1 MRRAQ
6 NVYLI
11 KDDNEKPYAIHLAAD
26 HCAEHE
32 HGINRIYMFLD
43 APVEEKDGLDR
54 YTMSQQDITKQRA
67 ERLSVLTSKTET
79 YFEWNSA
86 DRRSTKQ
93 KGKVTRLRFGYP
105 DEKSQGRSD
114 TRSETKMSGAFD
126 SGGFEVIGFS
136 DETRSFIKQLHKAI
150 LSGDFAAHMGGRNNP
165 FGGGGLNLS
174 IPSLVPQSVKDD
186 VLNAHLE
193 AHSLA
198 SAAEATGIHEIL
210 ATVSDRPE
218 FAYFALAPRRA
229 SVEEKKSTNHE
240 VVFFLNPRSD
250 TANYGWFTVE
260 DLISWT
266 EGKGPVVKERPE
278 ALATPRM

>member
-6 NVYLI
+6 NVYLM
-11 KDDNEKPYAIHLAAD
+11 KDENGTPYAIHLAAD

-32 HGINRIYMFLD
+32 HGISRIYMYLD
-43 APVEEKDGLDR
+43 APIEEKDGIER
-54 YTMSQQDITKQRA
+54 YTMSQEEATKQRVQ
-67 ERLSVLTSKTET
+67 RLTVQASKTET
-79 YFEWNSA
+79 YFEWNQEA
-86 DRRSTKQ
+86 RRSNKL
-93 KGKVTRLRFGYP
+93 KGPVTRLRFGYP
-105 DEKSQGRSD
+105 DEKSHGRSD
-114 TRSETKMSGAFD
+114 NRSETKMSGSFD

-136 DETRSFIKQLHKAI
+136 DETRSFIKKLHKAM
-150 LSGDFAAHMGGRNNP
+150 LAGDFAAHMGGRNNP

-193 AHSLA
+193 AKKLA
-198 SAAEATGIHEIL
+198 LAAEATGIHQIL
-210 ATVSDRPE
+210 ASVSNRPE
-218 FAYFALAPRRA
+218 FVYFALAPRWA
-229 SVEEKKSTNHE
+229 TVEEKKSTDHE

-250 TANYGWFTVE
+250 SANFGWFTVE

-278 ALATPRM
+278 ALATPIM